1 MAIFRILFLF
11 LVVGNLAGCSGWW
24 GGKEEARLPG
34 ERISI
39 MPELANIR
47 PDPKISDIAVRLPRP
62 FVNQDWPQAGGY
74 AHHAM
79 HHLSAKSGLVE
90 IWDEDIGD
98 GSSND
103 RQLLGAPVISGGRI
117 YTMDAD
123 AEILAL
129 DARTGNTV
137 WEREVE
143 PTRDEETEGTLGGG
157 LAVSGR
163 YLFATTGFGV
173 VVGIDTANGK
183 ILWRRNVGAP
193 IRSAPTVFGSRVFVV
208 TIANQTHALDFKDG
222 RSLWTHSGISETA
235 TLFGGASPAA
245 GGSTVVVSY
254 SSGEIVAL
262 RLENGRQIWSDS
274 LTALRRTDP
283 VSALAHIRGRP
294 VIDRGRVIAS
304 ANSGRTVAIDLR
316 TGTRIWERNIGS
328 SQSPW
333 VVGEYIYLVTN
344 GGQLVCL
351 MRESGDVRW
360 IVQLPRFEDE
370 EDREDPIY
378 WTAPVL
384 AGDRLLLGGSHGE
397 VWSVSPYSGKFLG
410 RIELSD
416 PLFIAP
422 VIANDTVYFLADDAT
437 LSAYR

>member
-1 MAIFRILFLF
+1 
-11 LVVGNLAGCSGWW
+11 
-24 GGKEEARLPG
+24 
-34 ERISI
+34 
-39 MPELANIR
+39 
-47 PDPKISDIAVRLPRP
+47 
-62 FVNQDWPQAGGY
+62 
-74 AHHAM
+74 
-79 HHLSAKSGLVE
+79 
-90 IWDEDIGD
+90 
-98 GSSND
+98 
-103 RQLLGAPVISGGRI
+103 
-117 YTMDAD
+117 
-123 AEILAL
+123 
-129 DARTGNTV
+129 
-137 WEREVE
+137 
-143 PTRDEETEGTLGGG
+143 
-157 LAVSGR
+157 
-163 YLFATTGFGV
+163 
-173 VVGIDTANGK
+173 
-183 ILWRRNVGAP
+183 
-193 IRSAPTVFGSRVFVV
+193 
-208 TIANQTHALDFKDG
+208 
-222 RSLWTHSGISETA
+222 
-235 TLFGGASPAA
+235 
-245 GGSTVVVSY
+245 VVVSY